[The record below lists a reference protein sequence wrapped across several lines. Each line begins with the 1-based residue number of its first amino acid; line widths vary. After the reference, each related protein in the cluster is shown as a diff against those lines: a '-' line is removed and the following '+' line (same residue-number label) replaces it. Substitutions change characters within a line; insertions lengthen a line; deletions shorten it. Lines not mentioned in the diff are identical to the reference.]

1 MAPLDDLIHSF
12 LIAFKDSL
20 DTAIASVFHPTFYP
34 KFKGRLLSMVA
45 EKDSLD
51 PSFNNHP
58 CPYFFHINYVMDV
71 APPFIGGRSKTIPS
85 AINADATPIS
95 VTSAENGL
103 TLKIITDFSL
113 NQR

>member
-1 MAPLDDLIHSF
+1 
-12 LIAFKDSL
+12 
-20 DTAIASVFHPTFYP
+20 
-34 KFKGRLLSMVA
+34 MVTK
-45 EKDSLD
+45 EDPLD
-51 PSFNNHP
+51 PSFNDYP
-58 CPYFFHINYVMDV
+58 CPHLFHNNRLCNGCS
-71 APPFIGGRSKTIPS
+71 APIYWGRSKTIPS